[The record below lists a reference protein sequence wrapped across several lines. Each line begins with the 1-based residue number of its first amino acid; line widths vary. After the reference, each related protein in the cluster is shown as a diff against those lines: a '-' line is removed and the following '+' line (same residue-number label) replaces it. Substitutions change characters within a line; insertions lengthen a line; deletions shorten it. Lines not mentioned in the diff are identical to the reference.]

1 MPDEQND
8 GADGRM
14 LTVADDDRRAR
25 GQCRHPHHLEEAS
38 PLAQMDTPT
47 KSTRVHG
54 SSCATKYGCTWVR
67 TDRVTEDRQAAD

>member
-8 GADGRM
+8 GAYPRM

-47 KSTRVHG
+47 NA
-54 SSCATKYGCTWVR
+54 CAR
-67 TDRVTEDRQAAD
+67 PRPPAARERYVKQPL

>member
-8 GADGRM
+8 GANWRM

-54 SSCATKYGCTWVR
+54 SSCATKYGCIIDCNTLLG
-67 TDRVTEDRQAAD
+67 

>member
-1 MPDEQND
+1 MPDKQND

-47 KSTRVHG
+47 NA
-54 SSCATKYGCTWVR
+54 CARALREANHCLVPIQHDSIRY
-67 TDRVTEDRQAAD
+67 

>member
-54 SSCATKYGCTWVR
+54 SSCATVLLLRYKIRLYYCNTLSG
-67 TDRVTEDRQAAD
+67 